1 MNYNDL
7 TKLKRFAL
15 EGEPS
20 SKVELLKEELDRA
33 ASWELFD
40 IYMQSGHATIEPS
53 PIESIDEEFTDADP
67 LNLLRMSHNG
77 YIEKDADCYFIEDD
91 CLVALTFDS
100 FCGLYVDIDELAW
113 YLAATKPTTYND
125 NIDNILKSNNPD
137 FPMI

>member
-15 EGEPS
+15 EGKTP
-20 SKVELLKEELDRA
+20 SKVELLKAELLRMTND
-33 ASWELFD
+33 ELFW
-40 IYMQSGHATIEPS
+40 IYLDSGNCAIAPS
-53 PIESIDEEFTDADP
+53 PIDSIGEEFDENNHLD
-67 LNLLRMSHNG
+67 LLRMSHNG

-113 YLAATKPTTYND
+113 YLAATKTETSNED
-125 NIDNILKSNNPD
+125 INEILKSNNPD